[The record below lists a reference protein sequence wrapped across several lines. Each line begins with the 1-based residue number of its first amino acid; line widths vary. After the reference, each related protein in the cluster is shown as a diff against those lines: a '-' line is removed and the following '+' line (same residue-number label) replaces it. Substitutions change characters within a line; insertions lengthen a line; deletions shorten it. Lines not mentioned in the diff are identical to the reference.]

1 MLVVDADRQARVLAA
16 QLLAGLGFR
25 VALAD
30 DAGEALRIVGEEPR
44 FHAVLADATLPDM
57 DGTELATRVRDIAPG
72 LRVVLVGDQEA
83 SGPAGA
89 YFEFLPRKFSSDEL
103 SRILGA
109 AS

>member
-1 MLVVDADRQARVLAA
+1 MVDADRQARVLAA

-30 DAGEALRIVGEEPR
+30 NAAEALRTVADDRR

-57 DGTELATRVRDIAPG
+57 DGTELATRIRDIAAG
-72 LRVVLVGDQEA
+72 LRVILIGDQEA
-83 SGPAGA
+83 SGAAGA
-89 YFEFLPRKFSSDEL
+89 YFEFLPRQFGSEQL
-103 SRILGA
+103 SRILGP